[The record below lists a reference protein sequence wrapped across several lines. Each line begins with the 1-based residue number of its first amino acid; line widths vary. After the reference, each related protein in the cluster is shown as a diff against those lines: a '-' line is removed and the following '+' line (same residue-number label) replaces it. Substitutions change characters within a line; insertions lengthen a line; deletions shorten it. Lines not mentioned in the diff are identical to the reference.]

1 MTSSLE
7 PPAGKT
13 WITVLAEVDRLT
25 AQRDDLLAQLLDAET
40 ELRTFRNQLAAARAE
55 RDNARSQV
63 VSLR

>member
-1 MTSSLE
+1 MPETKS
-7 PPAGKT
+7 

-25 AQRDDLLAQLLDAET
+25 AQRDELLAKLLDAET
-40 ELRTFRNQLAAARAE
+40 ELRTFRNQLASARQE